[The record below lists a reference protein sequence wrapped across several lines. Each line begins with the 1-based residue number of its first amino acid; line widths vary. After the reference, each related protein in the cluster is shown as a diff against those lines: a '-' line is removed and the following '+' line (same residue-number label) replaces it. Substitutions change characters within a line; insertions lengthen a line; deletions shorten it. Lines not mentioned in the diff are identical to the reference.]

1 MSDVHGARQ
10 LNPAA
15 AAGQYVSDP
24 NDQSQDQT
32 EPQDVG
38 RESKACEQYE
48 QHQRDDE

>member
-1 MSDVHGARQ
+1 MSDVQGARQ

-15 AAGQYVSDP
+15 AAGQDVSEED
-24 NDQSQDQT
+24 DQREDQT

-38 RESKACEQYE
+38 RESESCEQYE